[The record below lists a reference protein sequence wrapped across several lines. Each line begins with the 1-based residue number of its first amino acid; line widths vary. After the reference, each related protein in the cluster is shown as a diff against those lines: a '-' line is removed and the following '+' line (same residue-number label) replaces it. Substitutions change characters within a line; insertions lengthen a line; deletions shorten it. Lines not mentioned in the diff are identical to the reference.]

1 MNVSIIHKTGVMGE
15 VLDELSAGLPG
26 IISENLEVAGGKVAI
41 LRPNQILLAFSA
53 ASPRD
58 VGADIR
64 IVLFAR
70 SNAARKS
77 HENTLAGSILER
89 VIALIAK
96 SGKEYSVDIRLYLME
111 IGAAEYLPVT

>member
-1 MNVSIIHKTGVMGE
+1 MNVTVIHKTEVKGE

-41 LRPNQILLAFSA
+41 LRPNQILLAFSQ

-64 IVLFAR
+64 VMVFAR

-77 HENTLAGSILER
+77 HENALAGSILER
-89 VIALIAK
+89 VIALIAN
-96 SGKEYSVDIRLYLME
+96 SGTDYSVDVRLYLLE
-111 IGAAEYLPVT
+111 IGAADH